1 MTTATRRYDIDWLRV
16 IAIALLLIFHIAIV
30 FQPWG
35 ALIGFIQNS
44 ETWVNLWIPMSMLN
58 VWRIPLLFFI
68 SGMGVC
74 FAMRKRNWKQLL
86 TERTKRI
93 LVPFVFGVFFIVPL
107 HWAIWQNY
115 YNQEVTYML
124 TRSHLWFLGNIFA
137 YVIFLLPLF
146 YFLKKHKAGKISY
159 RVSKFFSNPLSLLV
173 VIIPFVLEAV
183 LVKPELFTLYA
194 MNWHGFFIGLLAFL
208 FGYLF
213 VYSGDAFWNTVYKW
227 KWALLVVSATMFTI
241 RWQYF
246 NLEGPGYLMATES
259 NLWIFTIFGFAR
271 YLNRPSK
278 ALNYLTKAAYPVY
291 IVHMLFL
298 YLSSIAILPLEI
310 SPVAKFL
317 LMILATNFGCYAIYE
332 LLIRRVGFIG
342 MFFGLNYK
350 PAKVKPVE
358 SEKAELRLNPVAEVA
373 NYKND
378 LRSMLK

>member
-241 RWQYF
+241 RWQY
-246 NLEGPGYLMATES
+246 
-259 NLWIFTIFGFAR
+259 
-271 YLNRPSK
+271 
-278 ALNYLTKAAYPVY
+278 
-291 IVHMLFL
+291 
-298 YLSSIAILPLEI
+298 
-310 SPVAKFL
+310 
-317 LMILATNFGCYAIYE
+317 
-332 LLIRRVGFIG
+332 
-342 MFFGLNYK
+342 
-350 PAKVKPVE
+350 
-358 SEKAELRLNPVAEVA
+358 
-373 NYKND
+373 
-378 LRSMLK
+378 